1 MANRKYKLG
10 GEPGELKLAPF
21 MRLLKAVHSLQE
33 PETMTTEDLEKQR
46 RSQEALGNMAAA
58 MGGLVW
64 EPFELGGM
72 DAAWMRLERPHK
84 RRRVILYC
92 HGGGYTSGGLG
103 FSKVLASKLTRAT
116 GLDVLA
122 FDYRLAPEHP
132 YPAAVE
138 DAQAAWDHLMRL
150 GFGARDVVLAGDSAG
165 GNMAL
170 VLCLRLRAEGRML
183 PGALLLMSPWT
194 DMTCSGESLT
204 GRADID
210 PVLTPE
216 YIYAVREAYA
226 GGLDPAQPELSPLL
240 ADLAGLPPT
249 LIRDTLLRRR
259 TPRRAH
265 EGGRDRVPPRGLG
278 GHVARLSDVPEQ
290 ERRAGHAERRALPH
304 RGALTRHL
312 STLSTKHP
320 KTGAENL

>member
-46 RSQEALGNMAAA
+46 RSQEALGSMAAA

-64 EPFELGGM
+64 EPFELAGM

-204 GRADID
+204 ERADID

-240 ADLAGLPPT
+240 ADLAGFPPT
-249 LIRDTLLRRR
+249 LIQVGT
-259 TPRRAH
+259 H
-265 EGGRDRVPPRGLG
+265 EILF
-278 GHVARLSDVPEQ
+278 SD
-290 ERRAGHAERRALPH
+290 AERL
-304 RGALTRHL
+304 
-312 STLSTKHP
+312 
-320 KTGAENL
+320 AERMKAAGTECRLEVWEGMWHDFQMYPSKSAAQAMQNAAHFLIEEL

>member
-46 RSQEALGNMAAA
+46 RSQEALGSMAAA

-64 EPFELGGM
+64 EPFELAGM

-240 ADLAGLPPT
+240 ADLAGFPPT
-249 LIRDTLLRRR
+249 LIQVGT
-259 TPRRAH
+259 H
-265 EGGRDRVPPRGLG
+265 EILF
-278 GHVARLSDVPEQ
+278 SD
-290 ERRAGHAERRALPH
+290 AERL
-304 RGALTRHL
+304 
-312 STLSTKHP
+312 
-320 KTGAENL
+320 AERMKEAGTECRLEVWEGMWHDFQMYPSKSAAQAMQNAAHFLIEEL

>member
-46 RSQEALGNMAAA
+46 RSQEALGSMAAA

-64 EPFELGGM
+64 EPFGLGGM

-204 GRADID
+204 ERADID

-226 GGLDPAQPELSPLL
+226 GSLDPAQPELSPLL

-249 LIRDTLLRRR
+249 LIQVGT
-259 TPRRAH
+259 H
-265 EGGRDRVPPRGLG
+265 EILF
-278 GHVARLSDVPEQ
+278 SD
-290 ERRAGHAERRALPH
+290 AERL
-304 RGALTRHL
+304 
-312 STLSTKHP
+312 
-320 KTGAENL
+320 AERMKAAGTECRLEVWEGMWHDFQMYPSKSAAQAMQNAAHFLIEEL

>member
-1 MANRKYKLG
+1 MANKKYKLG

-64 EPFELGGM
+64 EPFGLGGM

-204 GRADID
+204 ERADID

-226 GGLDPAQPELSPLL
+226 GGLDPSQPELSPLL
-240 ADLAGLPPT
+240 ADFSGLPPT
-249 LIRDTLLRRR
+249 LIQVGT
-259 TPRRAH
+259 H
-265 EGGRDRVPPRGLG
+265 EILF
-278 GHVARLSDVPEQ
+278 SD
-290 ERRAGHAERRALPH
+290 AERL
-304 RGALTRHL
+304 
-312 STLSTKHP
+312 
-320 KTGAENL
+320 AERMKAAGTECRLEVWEGMWHDFQMYPSKSAAQAMQNAAHFLIEEL

>member
-10 GEPGELKLAPF
+10 GEPGELRLAPF

-64 EPFELGGM
+64 EPFELAGM

-204 GRADID
+204 ERADID

-240 ADLAGLPPT
+240 ADLAGFPPT
-249 LIRDTLLRRR
+249 LIQVGT
-259 TPRRAH
+259 H
-265 EGGRDRVPPRGLG
+265 EILF
-278 GHVARLSDVPEQ
+278 SD
-290 ERRAGHAERRALPH
+290 AERL
-304 RGALTRHL
+304 
-312 STLSTKHP
+312 
-320 KTGAENL
+320 AERMKAAGTECRLEVWEGMWHDFQMYPSKSASQAMQNAAHFLIEEL

>member
-1 MANRKYKLG
+1 MANKKYKLG

-64 EPFELGGM
+64 EPFELAGM

-170 VLCLRLRAEGRML
+170 VLCLRHRAEGRML

-204 GRADID
+204 ERADID

-226 GGLDPAQPELSPLL
+226 GSLDPAQPELSPLL

-249 LIRDTLLRRR
+249 LIQVGT
-259 TPRRAH
+259 H
-265 EGGRDRVPPRGLG
+265 EILF
-278 GHVARLSDVPEQ
+278 SD
-290 ERRAGHAERRALPH
+290 AERL
-304 RGALTRHL
+304 
-312 STLSTKHP
+312 
-320 KTGAENL
+320 AERMNAAGTECRLEVWEGMWHDFQMYPSKSAAQAMQNAAHFLIEEL

>member
-46 RSQEALGNMAAA
+46 RSQEALGSMAAA

-64 EPFELGGM
+64 EPFELAGM

-240 ADLAGLPPT
+240 ADLAGFPPT
-249 LIRDTLLRRR
+249 LIQVGT
-259 TPRRAH
+259 H
-265 EGGRDRVPPRGLG
+265 EILF
-278 GHVARLSDVPEQ
+278 SD
-290 ERRAGHAERRALPH
+290 AERL
-304 RGALTRHL
+304 
-312 STLSTKHP
+312 
-320 KTGAENL
+320 AERMKAAGTECRLEVWEGMWHDFQMYPSKSAAQAMQNAAHFLIEEL

>member
-10 GEPGELKLAPF
+10 GEPGELRLAPF

-64 EPFELGGM
+64 EPFELAGM

-170 VLCLRLRAEGRML
+170 VLCLKLRAEGRML

-204 GRADID
+204 ERADID

-226 GGLDPAQPELSPLL
+226 GDLDPAQPELSPLL
-240 ADLAGLPPT
+240 ADLAGFPPT
-249 LIRDTLLRRR
+249 LIQVGT
-259 TPRRAH
+259 H
-265 EGGRDRVPPRGLG
+265 EILF
-278 GHVARLSDVPEQ
+278 SD
-290 ERRAGHAERRALPH
+290 AERL
-304 RGALTRHL
+304 
-312 STLSTKHP
+312 
-320 KTGAENL
+320 AERMKAAGTECRLEVWEGMWHDFQMYPSKSAAQAMQNAAHFLIEEL

>member
-64 EPFELGGM
+64 EPFELAGM

-204 GRADID
+204 ERADID

-226 GGLDPAQPELSPLL
+226 GGLDPSQPELSPLL
-240 ADLAGLPPT
+240 ADLAGFPPT
-249 LIRDTLLRRR
+249 LIQVGT
-259 TPRRAH
+259 H
-265 EGGRDRVPPRGLG
+265 EILF
-278 GHVARLSDVPEQ
+278 SD
-290 ERRAGHAERRALPH
+290 AERL
-304 RGALTRHL
+304 
-312 STLSTKHP
+312 
-320 KTGAENL
+320 AERMKAAGTECRLEVWEGMWHDFQMYPSKSAAQAMQNAAHFLIEEL

>member
-46 RSQEALGNMAAA
+46 RSQEALGSMAAA

-64 EPFELGGM
+64 GPFELGGM

-204 GRADID
+204 ERADID

-226 GGLDPAQPELSPLL
+226 GDLDPAQPELSPLL

-249 LIRDTLLRRR
+249 LIQVGT
-259 TPRRAH
+259 H
-265 EGGRDRVPPRGLG
+265 EILF
-278 GHVARLSDVPEQ
+278 SD
-290 ERRAGHAERRALPH
+290 AERL
-304 RGALTRHL
+304 
-312 STLSTKHP
+312 
-320 KTGAENL
+320 AERMNAAGTECRLEVWEGMWHDFQMYPSKSASQAMQNAAHFLIEEL

>member
-1 MANRKYKLG
+1 MANKKYKLG
-10 GEPGELKLAPF
+10 GEPGELRLAPF

-64 EPFELGGM
+64 ESFELAGM

-204 GRADID
+204 ERADID

-249 LIRDTLLRRR
+249 LIQVGT
-259 TPRRAH
+259 H
-265 EGGRDRVPPRGLG
+265 EILF
-278 GHVARLSDVPEQ
+278 SD
-290 ERRAGHAERRALPH
+290 AERL
-304 RGALTRHL
+304 
-312 STLSTKHP
+312 
-320 KTGAENL
+320 AERMKAAGTECRLEVWEGMWHDFQMYPSKSAAQAMQNAAHFLIEEL

>member
-1 MANRKYKLG
+1 MANKKYKLG

-64 EPFELGGM
+64 EPFELAGM

-204 GRADID
+204 ERADID

-226 GGLDPAQPELSPLL
+226 GDLDPAQPELSPLL
-240 ADLAGLPPT
+240 ADLAGFPPT
-249 LIRDTLLRRR
+249 LIQVGT
-259 TPRRAH
+259 H
-265 EGGRDRVPPRGLG
+265 EILF
-278 GHVARLSDVPEQ
+278 SD
-290 ERRAGHAERRALPH
+290 AERL
-304 RGALTRHL
+304 
-312 STLSTKHP
+312 
-320 KTGAENL
+320 AERMNAAGTECRLEVWEGMWHDFQMYPSKSAAQAMQNAAHFLIEEL

>member
-1 MANRKYKLG
+1 MANKKYKLG

-64 EPFELGGM
+64 EPFELAGM

-204 GRADID
+204 ERADID

-240 ADLAGLPPT
+240 ADLAGFPPT
-249 LIRDTLLRRR
+249 LIQVGT
-259 TPRRAH
+259 H
-265 EGGRDRVPPRGLG
+265 EILF
-278 GHVARLSDVPEQ
+278 SD
-290 ERRAGHAERRALPH
+290 AERL
-304 RGALTRHL
+304 
-312 STLSTKHP
+312 
-320 KTGAENL
+320 AERMKAAGTECRLEVWEGMWHDFQMYPSKSAAQAMQNAAHFLIEEL

>member
-1 MANRKYKLG
+1 MANKKYKLG

-64 EPFELGGM
+64 EPFELAGM

-204 GRADID
+204 ERADID

-226 GGLDPAQPELSPLL
+226 GDLDPAQPELSPLL
-240 ADLAGLPPT
+240 ADLAGFPPT
-249 LIRDTLLRRR
+249 LIQVGT
-259 TPRRAH
+259 H
-265 EGGRDRVPPRGLG
+265 EILF
-278 GHVARLSDVPEQ
+278 SD
-290 ERRAGHAERRALPH
+290 AERL
-304 RGALTRHL
+304 
-312 STLSTKHP
+312 
-320 KTGAENL
+320 AERMKAAGTECRLEVWEGMWHDFQMYPSKSAAQAMQNAAHFLIEEL

>member
-64 EPFELGGM
+64 EPFELGRM

-204 GRADID
+204 ERADID

-226 GGLDPAQPELSPLL
+226 GSLDPAQPELSPLL

-249 LIRDTLLRRR
+249 LIQVGT
-259 TPRRAH
+259 H
-265 EGGRDRVPPRGLG
+265 EILF
-278 GHVARLSDVPEQ
+278 SD
-290 ERRAGHAERRALPH
+290 AERL
-304 RGALTRHL
+304 
-312 STLSTKHP
+312 
-320 KTGAENL
+320 AERMNAAGTECRLEVWEGMWHDFQMYPSKSAAQAMQNAAHFLIEEL

>member
-33 PETMTTEDLEKQR
+33 PETMTTADLEKQR

-204 GRADID
+204 ERADID

-249 LIRDTLLRRR
+249 LIQVGT
-259 TPRRAH
+259 H
-265 EGGRDRVPPRGLG
+265 EILF
-278 GHVARLSDVPEQ
+278 SD
-290 ERRAGHAERRALPH
+290 AERL
-304 RGALTRHL
+304 
-312 STLSTKHP
+312 
-320 KTGAENL
+320 AERMKAAGTECRLEVWEGMWHDFQMYPSKSAAQAMQNAAHFLIEEL

>member
-46 RSQEALGNMAAA
+46 RSQEALGSMAAA

-64 EPFELGGM
+64 EPFGLAGM

-204 GRADID
+204 ERADID

-226 GGLDPAQPELSPLL
+226 GDLDPAQPELSPLL
-240 ADLAGLPPT
+240 ADLAGFPPT
-249 LIRDTLLRRR
+249 LIQVGT
-259 TPRRAH
+259 H
-265 EGGRDRVPPRGLG
+265 EILF
-278 GHVARLSDVPEQ
+278 SD
-290 ERRAGHAERRALPH
+290 AERL
-304 RGALTRHL
+304 
-312 STLSTKHP
+312 
-320 KTGAENL
+320 AERMKAAGTECRLEVWEGMWHDFQMYPSKSAAQAMQNAAHFLIEEL

>member
-10 GEPGELKLAPF
+10 GEPGELRLAPF

-46 RSQEALGNMAAA
+46 RSQEALGSMAAA

-170 VLCLRLRAEGRML
+170 VLCLKLRAEGRML

-204 GRADID
+204 ERADID

-240 ADLAGLPPT
+240 ADLAGFPPT
-249 LIRDTLLRRR
+249 LIQVGT
-259 TPRRAH
+259 H
-265 EGGRDRVPPRGLG
+265 EILF
-278 GHVARLSDVPEQ
+278 SD
-290 ERRAGHAERRALPH
+290 AERL
-304 RGALTRHL
+304 
-312 STLSTKHP
+312 
-320 KTGAENL
+320 AERMKAAGTECRLEVWEGMWHDFQMYPSKSAAQAMQNAAHFLIEEL

>member
-1 MANRKYKLG
+1 MANKKYKLG

-64 EPFELGGM
+64 EPFGLAGM

-204 GRADID
+204 ERADID

-249 LIRDTLLRRR
+249 LIQVGT
-259 TPRRAH
+259 H
-265 EGGRDRVPPRGLG
+265 EILF
-278 GHVARLSDVPEQ
+278 SD
-290 ERRAGHAERRALPH
+290 AERL
-304 RGALTRHL
+304 
-312 STLSTKHP
+312 
-320 KTGAENL
+320 AERMKQAGTECRLEVWEGMWHDFQMYPSKSASQAMQNAAHFLIEEL

>member
-64 EPFELGGM
+64 EPFELAGM

-204 GRADID
+204 ERADID

-240 ADLAGLPPT
+240 ADLAGFPPT
-249 LIRDTLLRRR
+249 LIQVGT
-259 TPRRAH
+259 H
-265 EGGRDRVPPRGLG
+265 EILF
-278 GHVARLSDVPEQ
+278 SD
-290 ERRAGHAERRALPH
+290 AERL
-304 RGALTRHL
+304 
-312 STLSTKHP
+312 
-320 KTGAENL
+320 AERMKAAGTECRLEVWEGMWHDFQMYPSKSASQAMQNAAHFLIEEL

>member
-10 GEPGELKLAPF
+10 GEPGELRLAPF

-64 EPFELGGM
+64 EPFGLGGM

-204 GRADID
+204 ERADID

-240 ADLAGLPPT
+240 ADLAGFPPT
-249 LIRDTLLRRR
+249 LIQVGT
-259 TPRRAH
+259 H
-265 EGGRDRVPPRGLG
+265 EILF
-278 GHVARLSDVPEQ
+278 SD
-290 ERRAGHAERRALPH
+290 AERL
-304 RGALTRHL
+304 
-312 STLSTKHP
+312 
-320 KTGAENL
+320 AERMKAAGTECRLEVWEGMWHDFQMYPSKSAAQAMQNAAHFLIEEL

>member
-1 MANRKYKLG
+1 MANKKYKLG

-46 RSQEALGNMAAA
+46 RSQEALGSMAAA

-64 EPFELGGM
+64 EPFGLAGM

-204 GRADID
+204 ERADID

-240 ADLAGLPPT
+240 ADLAGFPPT
-249 LIRDTLLRRR
+249 LIQVGT
-259 TPRRAH
+259 H
-265 EGGRDRVPPRGLG
+265 EILF
-278 GHVARLSDVPEQ
+278 SD
-290 ERRAGHAERRALPH
+290 AERL
-304 RGALTRHL
+304 
-312 STLSTKHP
+312 
-320 KTGAENL
+320 AERMKAAGTECRLEVWEGMWHDFQMYPSKSASQAMQNAAHFLIEEL